1 MSIDYSNFAFPK
13 NIKAKEETK
22 NYLKKT
28 KIRKKSK
35 KLAKKEKN
43 RFSILTND
51 LEKCY
56 FCTNKKDDLHEVF
69 RGRNRQKSIEYGL
82 VIPICSKC
90 HRKMDIKLES
100 EKIEKIAKKIFI
112 EKYSEEKFLNEFK

>member
-13 NIKAKEETK
+13 NIKVKEKNK

-43 RFSILTND
+43 RFSVLTNN
-51 LEKCY
+51 LEDCY
-56 FCTNKKDDLHEVF
+56 FCQNKKDDLHEVF
-69 RGRNRQKSIEYGL
+69 RGRNRQKSIKYGL
-82 VIPICSKC
+82 VIPICFKC

-100 EKIEKIAKKIFI
+100 EKIEKIAKEIFI
-112 EKYSEEKFLNEFK
+112 EKYGEEKFLNEFK

>member
-1 MSIDYSNFAFPK
+1 MSIDYSSFAFPK
-13 NIKAKEETK
+13 PASKI
-22 NYLKKT
+22 KT
-28 KIRKKSK
+28 KTQIKKKSK
-35 KLAKKEKN
+35 KLAKKERE

-90 HRKMDIKLES
+90 HKKMDIKLES
-100 EKIEKIAKKIFI
+100 EKIEKIAKEIFI
-112 EKYSEEKFLNEFK
+112 EKYGEEKFLNEFK

>member
-1 MSIDYSNFAFPK
+1 MSIDYSAFAFPK
-13 NIKAKEETK
+13 PASKI
-22 NYLKKT
+22 KT
-28 KIRKKSK
+28 KTQIKKKSK
-35 KLAKKEKN
+35 KLAKKEKE
-43 RFSILTND
+43 RFSII
-51 LEKCY
+51 
-56 FCTNKKDDLHEVF
+56 TNKFNECFICETKIDDDTRELHEVF

-100 EKIEKIAKKIFI
+100 EKIEKIAKEIFI

>member
-43 RFSILTND
+43 RYSILTNN
-51 LEKCY
+51 LEKCF
-56 FCTNKKDDLHEVF
+56 FCLNKKEELHEIF
-69 RGRNRQKSIEYGL
+69 RGRNRQKSIKYGL
-82 VIPICSKC
+82 IIPICSEC
-90 HRKMDIKLES
+90 HKKITLKRDKNLENY
-100 EKIEKIAKKIFI
+100 AKKIFI
-112 EKYSEEKFLNEFK
+112 KKYSKELFIKEFK